1 MVGAGH
7 SSSVRCPNTVIDPP
21 RSSPSLVTGNIVQP
35 SSVPR
40 RAVNSISIGVF
51 IFHYIN
57 LVLEVRIG
65 CPGGR
70 VVNNLPTNAGDS
82 GSVHGLGIPH
92 MPNPGATTTEAC
104 APQPG
109 SHNH

>member
-1 MVGAGH
+1 M
-7 SSSVRCPNTVIDPP
+7 IDPP

-40 RAVNSISIGVF
+40 RAVNSISMGVF

-70 VVNNLPTNAGDS
+70 VVNNLPANAGDT
-82 GSVHGLGIPH
+82 GSIRGLGICH
-92 MPNPGATTTEAC
+92 MPRRN
-104 APQPG
+104 
-109 SHNH
+109 